1 MTTNSYIDDKLRAG
15 EIILLDGATG
25 TELEKR
31 GVPMHGK
38 AWSAS
43 AIATHPD
50 VVRAVHV
57 DYIQAGVDVITIN
70 SFSLAKHML
79 VSAGLQAEFRRLN
92 REAVDL
98 AREAREEVAVAPVTI
113 AGSLAPTT
121 FCSDPLKCYPP
132 EEQAYA
138 WYSEQ
143 AEIQA
148 EAGVDLLIV
157 EMIEELTT
165 GRAAVQAA
173 VDTGLPVWLGFSCSR
188 AVDGRI
194 MLWEQGHSLEEGIAA
209 VAPIGG
215 SAAFIMHTDVG
226 DVTEALRILTENWI
240 GTLGV
245 YAHSGTF
252 LMPNWKFNN
261 IINPQDYA
269 EIAEQWV
276 TMGASI
282 LGGCCGVGPDH
293 IRALKERFC

>member
-1 MTTNSYIDDKLRAG
+1 MISSFIEDKLAAN

-38 AWSAS
+38 AWSAA

-50 VVRAVHV
+50 IVRAVHV

-79 VSAGLQAEFRRLN
+79 VSAGMQNEFRRLN
-92 REAVDL
+92 REAVEL
-98 AREAREEVAVAPVTI
+98 AREAREEAASTPVAI

-121 FCSDPLKCYPP
+121 FCSEPLTCYPSDDD
-132 EEQAYA
+132 AYG
-138 WYSEQ
+138 WYREQ
-143 AEIQA
+143 AEVQA

-157 EMIEELTT
+157 EMIEELAT
-165 GRAAVQAA
+165 GRAAVRAA
-173 VDTGLPVWLGFSCSR
+173 VETGLPVWLGFSCSR
-188 AVDGRI
+188 TATGRI
-194 MLWEQGHSLEEGIAA
+194 MLWEQGHTLQEGIAA
-209 VAPIGG
+209 TASIGG

-226 DVTEALRILTENWI
+226 DVPEALNILAENWP

-261 IINPQDYA
+261 IISPQDYA
-269 EIAEQWV
+269 RQAEQWLR
-276 TMGASI
+276 MGVKI

-293 IRALKERFC
+293 IRVLKKRFG